1 MHFSKK
7 LCFSNASWMN
17 NMGLIKDFGKLSIF
31 KIMEISGSL
40 ANYLQEIEFEKYR
53 IIQDFLSQSGFIKT
67 WTLFLL
73 KKGID

>member
-1 MHFSKK
+1 
-7 LCFSNASWMN
+7 
-17 NMGLIKDFGKLSIF
+17 MGLIKDFGKLSIF

-73 KKGID
+73 NKGID

>member
-1 MHFSKK
+1 
-7 LCFSNASWMN
+7 
-17 NMGLIKDFGKLSIF
+17 
-31 KIMEISGSL
+31 MEISGSL